1 MNATGARKLRLRA
14 CIFEWRLH
22 PRGRAPC
29 AVRAWPVRALSRAPA
44 EESSGLRLSTPLE
57 SSSWS
62 RGAARPLPSPRSR
75 PSLVSDSVRPS
86 GVLQSARPLSG
97 SRHLRRSVCP
107 SGRRAVCSLALGL
120 AARSASRP
128 SGAASPLCARRRRS
142 PSAASPHPHSSPSND
157 ARLPA
162 ELKHIT
168 KRRRRN

>member
-29 AVRAWPVRALSRAPA
+29 AVRAWLVRALPRAPA

-57 SSSWS
+57 SSSQS

-75 PSLVSDSVRPS
+75 PSLVSDSGGRPVCYRARAPSRGRAIFAVRCARLVVVRCVRLP
-86 GVLQSARPLSG
+86 SARRAIRVPSIGRG
-97 SRHLRRSVCP
+97 SPRCARGRRS
-107 SGRRAVCSLALGL
+107 S
-120 AARSASRP
+120 
-128 SGAASPLCARRRRS
+128 
-142 PSAASPHPHSSPSND
+142 SAASPHPHSSPSND